1 MRPTHTLKDAIQSL
15 FATLEIQQRRDQETP
30 QALIQR
36 VLSKKELEHVRVG
49 YFKKGILCINV
60 DSSVWLYNLNLHKDG
75 LLNKLRAQS
84 QDVIKDIRFS
94 LGDVK

>member
-1 MRPTHTLKDAIQSL
+1 MRPTHTLKDALQS
-15 FATLEIQQRRDQETP
+15 FFTTLEAQQRRDQETP

-36 VLSKKELEHVRVG
+36 VFSKKELEHVRVG

-60 DSSVWLYNLNLHKDG
+60 DSSVWLYNLNLQKDG